1 MSILSDS
8 IEEFIK
14 TLMSEDKN
22 VELQRNELAQY
33 FRCAPSQINYV
44 IKTRFNI
51 ERGYFTESRRG
62 GGGYIR
68 IIRVNM
74 TKNDYLMNLVNNE
87 IDEEISERD
96 ALIVIENLYQSGL
109 VNKRE
114 AMIMAAAVRN
124 TSIIVPGQIK
134 DIVRANILRY
144 MTIAL
149 IGATDK
155 GDKNEDV

>member
-1 MSILSDS
+1 M
-8 IEEFIK
+8 
-14 TLMSEDKN
+14 MSEEKN

-87 IDEEISERD
+87 IGEEISERD
-96 ALIVIENLYQSGL
+96 ALVVIENLYQADL

-114 AMIMAAAVRN
+114 AMIMASAIKNSSLV
-124 TSIIVPGQIK
+124 VPGQIK
-134 DIVRANILRY
+134 DIIRANILRC
-144 MTIAL
+144 MMIAL
-149 IGATDK
+149 IGATNK
-155 GDKNEDV
+155 GDINEDV